1 MPFRY
6 YIQLKDQIDRWVSAT
21 TALLGKH
28 VVCRRKCDAC
38 CQKQFSVSAVEAY
51 AIAGN
56 FRTLPAEVQIDVRR
70 PKESCAFL
78 LDGECSIYP
87 DRPVICRTYGLPAM
101 LPPDQGS
108 GVHWCELNF
117 TETESDFELPADT
130 ILGLEALNIKLA
142 AINRLF
148 LEETGLDR
156 VRIEMREIPNLDP
169 GVLESS
175 SKARE

>member
-1 MPFRY
+1 
-6 YIQLKDQIDRWVSAT
+6 
-21 TALLGKH
+21 
-28 VVCRRKCDAC
+28 
-38 CQKQFSVSAVEAY
+38 
-51 AIAGN
+51 
-56 FRTLPAEVQIDVRR
+56 
-70 PKESCAFL
+70 
-78 LDGECSIYP
+78 
-87 DRPVICRTYGLPAM
+87 
-101 LPPDQGS
+101 
-108 GVHWCELNF
+108 
-117 TETESDFELPADT
+117 LPADT